1 MEYVI
6 LKGKGD
12 RLYTVDYY
20 SNIDGTTINYFHN
33 GKYADVI
40 LPTNPCDLELFRDS
54 LNEILTEVIEK
65 KRSKKN
71 D

>member
-6 LKGKGD
+6 FNGMSNLI
-12 RLYTVDYY
+12 YTVRYNEYDFE
-20 SNIDGTTINYFHN
+20 INYW
-33 GKYADVI
+33 GGITYETID
-40 LPTNPCDLELFRDS
+40 LPTDPCDLELFRDS